1 MEVIQMRKWMEKKSF
16 QAVLIIVLLFI
27 WGYNT
32 YKIAGIGTEDKVD
45 EDLLTVPIMDVD
57 TLVASEVDRYSY
69 DAGFRD
75 PFVPILAKKVIHKP
89 RISQPKPKREIKLPS
104 LELTGIV
111 EEMAMIQN
119 KQRQIFFVSK
129 GDTVEGA
136 RVQFVTSDSVVLIYE
151 SKKLTLKFNN

>member
-1 MEVIQMRKWMEKKSF
+1 MRKWMEKKSF

>member
-1 MEVIQMRKWMEKKSF
+1 MRKWMEKKSF

-32 YKIAGIGTEDKVD
+32 YKIAGIGTEDKIE
-45 EDLLTVPIMDVD
+45 EDLLNVPIIDVD

-75 PFVPILAKKVIHKP
+75 PFGPILAKKVIHKP

-136 RVQFVTSDSVVLIYE
+136 RVQFVTSDSVGLIYE